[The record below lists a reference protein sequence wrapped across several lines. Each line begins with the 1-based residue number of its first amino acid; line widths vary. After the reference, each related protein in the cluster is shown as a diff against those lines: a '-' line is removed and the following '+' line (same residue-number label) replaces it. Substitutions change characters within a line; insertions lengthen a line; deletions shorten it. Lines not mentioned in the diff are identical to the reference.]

1 MFALQTGIS
10 YYISMYNTPPRE
22 QARHYDI
29 QWYRQT
35 GVFYPEQLSSE
46 TPTVGVSA
54 NTWREYMDLIRKAA
68 ADHPTDHPAD
78 HPAHRFISP
87 ELMTTAGME
96 LAEIPIPGQ
105 RDVVD
110 ARLDELEKL
119 STSMPTAEL
128 VVGTPEYHPDRIYN
142 SLVIIQNGI
151 RRVLE
156 RKRTIFSSAERGTFT
171 ASNTLQQRYTR
182 TLSAVCADLVG
193 YGMQYPQYP
202 KLPQDTRAI
211 HASCCWATPLEE
223 GAHYAAAPDKKR
235 YTGAMTHT
243 LGRLFARYPQ
253 LQQVI
258 VVDRTPP
265 STAIPPLNCVAR
277 RNTHNGIIES

>member
-1 MFALQTGIS
+1 MVDDRLAKLQ
-10 YYISMYNTPPRE
+10 
-22 QARHYDI
+22 
-29 QWYRQT
+29 
-35 GVFYPEQLSSE
+35 
-46 TPTVGVSA
+46 
-54 NTWREYMDLIRKAA
+54 
-68 ADHPTDHPAD
+68 
-78 HPAHRFISP
+78 
-87 ELMTTAGME
+87 
-96 LAEIPIPGQ
+96 
-105 RDVVD
+105 
-110 ARLDELEKL
+110 KL

-128 VVGTPEYHPDRIYN
+128 VVGTPEYQPDGIYN

-171 ASNTLQQRYTR
+171 ASNTLQQRCTR

-223 GAHYAAAPDKKR
+223 GARYAAAPDEKR
-235 YTGAMTHT
+235 YTSTMTRT
-243 LGRLFARYPQ
+243 LDHLFARYPQ

-277 RNTHNGIIES
+277 RKTHNGIIGS

>member
-1 MFALQTGIS
+1 
-10 YYISMYNTPPRE
+10 MYHKRPRE

-35 GVFYPEQLSSE
+35 GVFHPEQLPSE

-54 NTWREYMDLIRKAA
+54 NTWREYMSLIRLSLIRQAA
-68 ADHPTDHPAD
+68 VDNPT
-78 HPAHRFISP
+78 HRYRFVSP
-87 ELMTTAGME
+87 ELMTTADIDLPE
-96 LAEIPIPGQ
+96 IPGQ

-110 ARLDELEKL
+110 DRLAKLEEL

-128 VVGTPEYHPDRIYN
+128 VVGTPEYHPDGIYN
-142 SLVIIQNGI
+142 SLVIIQNG
-151 RRVLE
+151 RRRILE
-156 RKRTIFSSAERGTFT
+156 RKRTIFSSAEQGTFT

-193 YGMQYPQYP
+193 YGMRYPQYP

-223 GAHYAAAPDKKR
+223 GARYATAPDEKR

-253 LQQVI
+253 LQQVV

-277 RNTHNGIIES
+277 RKTHNGIIES

>member
-10 YYISMYNTPPRE
+10 YDIFMYNTPPRE
-22 QARHYDI
+22 QAHHYDI

-54 NTWREYMDLIRKAA
+54 NTWREYINLIRQAA
-68 ADHPTDHPAD
+68 ADHPAD

-87 ELMTTAGME
+87 ELMTTADME
-96 LAEIPIPGQ
+96 LAEIPDQ
-105 RDVVD
+105 DAVVND
-110 ARLDELEKL
+110 RLAELEEP
-119 STSMPTAEL
+119 STPMPTAEL
-128 VVGTPEYHPDRIYN
+128 VVGTPEYHPDGIYN
-142 SLVIIQNGI
+142 SLVIIQNGT
-151 RRVLE
+151 RRILE
-156 RKRTIFSSAERGTFT
+156 RKRTLFSSAEWGTFT
-171 ASNTLQQRYTR
+171 ASNTLQQRCTR

-223 GAHYAAAPDKKR
+223 GARYAAAPDEKR
-235 YTGAMTHT
+235 YTSTMTRA
-243 LGRLFARYPQ
+243 LGCLFARYPQ

-258 VVDRTPP
+258 VVDRTPS

-277 RNTHNGIIES
+277 RKTHNGIIEP

>member
-1 MFALQTGIS
+1 MFALQAGIS
-10 YYISMYNTPPRE
+10 YDIFMYHKRPRE

-29 QWYRQT
+29 QWHRQT

-54 NTWREYMDLIRKAA
+54 NTWREYMDLIRLSLIRQAA
-68 ADHPTDHPAD
+68 ADYPAD
-78 HPAHRFISP
+78 HPADRFISP
-87 ELMTTAGME
+87 ELMTTADMV
-96 LAEIPIPGQ
+96 AEIPDQ
-105 RDVVD
+105 RAMVD
-110 ARLDELEKL
+110 ARLAELQEL

-128 VVGTPEYHPDRIYN
+128 VVGTPEYHPDEIYN
-142 SLVIIQNGI
+142 SLVIIKNGI
-151 RRVLE
+151 RSVLE

-223 GAHYAAAPDKKR
+223 GARYAAAPDEKR
-235 YTGAMTHT
+235 YTSTMTRT
-243 LGRLFARYPQ
+243 LGHLFTHYPQ

-265 STAIPPLNCVAR
+265 STTIPPLNCVAR
-277 RNTHNGIIES
+277 RKTHNGIIES

>member
-1 MFALQTGIS
+1 
-10 YYISMYNTPPRE
+10 MYNRSRK
-22 QARHYDI
+22 QAHYYDI

-35 GVFYPEQLSSE
+35 GVFHPEQLSSE

-68 ADHPTDHPAD
+68 ADPAR
-78 HPAHRFISP
+78 RFVSP
-87 ELMTTAGME
+87 ELMTTAGIDLRE
-96 LAEIPIPGQ
+96 IPGQ

-110 ARLDELEKL
+110 DRLAKLEEL

-128 VVGTPEYHPDRIYN
+128 VVGTPEYHPDGIYN
-142 SLVIIQNGI
+142 SLVIIKNGT
-151 RRVLE
+151 RRILE
-156 RKRTIFSSAERGTFT
+156 RKRTIFSSAEQGTFT
-171 ASNTLQQRYTR
+171 ASNTLRQQCTR

-223 GAHYAAAPDKKR
+223 GAHYAAAPDKER
-235 YTGAMTHT
+235 YPSTMTRA

-253 LQQVI
+253 LQQVM

-265 STAIPPLNCVAR
+265 STTIPPLNCVAR
-277 RNTHNGIIES
+277 RKTHNGIIGS

>member
-10 YYISMYNTPPRE
+10 YDIVMYHKRLRE

-35 GVFYPEQLSSE
+35 GVFYPEQLSG
-46 TPTVGVSA
+46 TPTAGVSA
-54 NTWREYMDLIRKAA
+54 NTWHEYMNLIRQAA
-68 ADHPTDHPAD
+68 AD
-78 HPAHRFISP
+78 HPAHRFVRP
-87 ELMTTAGME
+87 ELMTTADME
-96 LAEIPIPGQ
+96 LAEIPDQ
-105 RDVVD
+105 HAVVND
-110 ARLDELEKL
+110 RLAELQKL

-128 VVGTPEYHPDRIYN
+128 VVGTPEYHPDGIYN

-151 RRVLE
+151 RRILE
-156 RKRTIFSSAERGTFT
+156 RKRTIFSSAEGETFT
-171 ASNTLQQRYTR
+171 ANDTLQQRYTR

-193 YGMQYPQYP
+193 YGVQYPE
-202 KLPQDTRAI
+202 LPQDTRAI

-223 GAHYAAAPDKKR
+223 GARYAAAPDEER
-235 YTGAMTHT
+235 YTSAMTHT

>member
-1 MFALQTGIS
+1 
-10 YYISMYNTPPRE
+10 MYHKRPGK
-22 QARHYDI
+22 QAHYYDI

-54 NTWREYMDLIRKAA
+54 NTWSEYMDLIRKAA
-68 ADHPTDHPAD
+68 ADHP
-78 HPAHRFISP
+78 AHRFISP
-87 ELMTTAGME
+87 ELITTADMD
-96 LAEIPIPGQ
+96 LPEIPNQ
-105 RDVVD
+105 RATVNG
-110 ARLDELEKL
+110 RLTELEKL

-128 VVGTPEYHPDRIYN
+128 VVGTPEYHPDEIYN
-142 SLVIIQNGI
+142 SLVIIQNGT

-156 RKRTIFSSAERGTFT
+156 RKRTIFSSSAERGTFT
-171 ASNTLQQRYTR
+171 ASNTLQQRCTR

-193 YGMQYPQYP
+193 YGVQYP

-223 GAHYAAAPDKKR
+223 GARYAAAPDEKR

-243 LGRLFARYPQ
+243 LGHLFARYPQ

-258 VVDRTPP
+258 VVDRTP
-265 STAIPPLNCVAR
+265 SSAAIPPLNCVAR
-277 RNTHNGIIES
+277 RKTHNGIIES

>member
-1 MFALQTGIS
+1 
-10 YYISMYNTPPRE
+10 MYHKRPGK
-22 QARHYDI
+22 QAHYYDI

-54 NTWREYMDLIRKAA
+54 NTWRKYMDLIRKAA
-68 ADHPTDHPAD
+68 ADHPT
-78 HPAHRFISP
+78 HRLVLVSP
-87 ELMTTAGME
+87 ELMTTADME
-96 LAEIPIPGQ
+96 LAEIPDQ
-105 RDVVD
+105 HAVVND
-110 ARLDELEKL
+110 RLAGLQEL
-119 STSMPTAEL
+119 STSMPAAEL
-128 VVGTPEYHPDRIYN
+128 VVGTPEYHPDEIYN
-142 SLVIIQNGI
+142 SLVIIKNGT

-156 RKRTIFSSAERGTFT
+156 RKRTIFSSSAERGTFT
-171 ASNTLQQRYTR
+171 ASNTLRQQCTR

-223 GAHYAAAPDKKR
+223 GARYAAAPDEKR
-235 YTGAMTHT
+235 YTSTMTRT

-277 RNTHNGIIES
+277 RNTHNGIIEP

>member
-1 MFALQTGIS
+1 MFALQAGIS
-10 YYISMYNTPPRE
+10 YDIFMHHKPLRE

-29 QWYRQT
+29 QWHRQT
-35 GVFYPEQLSSE
+35 GVFCPEQLSS
-46 TPTVGVSA
+46 TPTAGVSA
-54 NTWREYMDLIRKAA
+54 NTWHEYINLIRQAA
-68 ADHPTDHPAD
+68 ADN
-78 HPAHRFISP
+78 PAHRFISP

-96 LAEIPIPGQ
+96 LAEIPDQ
-105 RDVVD
+105 HAVVND
-110 ARLDELEKL
+110 RLAELQEL
-119 STSMPTAEL
+119 STSMPAAEL
-128 VVGTPEYHPDRIYN
+128 VVGTPEYQPHSIYN
-142 SLVIIQNGI
+142 SLVIIKNGT
-151 RRVLE
+151 RSVLE

-223 GAHYAAAPDKKR
+223 GAHYAAAPDKER
-235 YTGAMTHT
+235 YPSAMART
-243 LGRLFARYPQ
+243 LGRLFARYQQ

-258 VVDRTPP
+258 VVDRTPS

-277 RNTHNGIIES
+277 RKTHNGIIES

>member
-1 MFALQTGIS
+1 
-10 YYISMYNTPPRE
+10 MYNRPRK

-29 QWYRQT
+29 QWHRQT
-35 GVFYPEQLSSE
+35 GVFCPEQLSGI
-46 TPTVGVSA
+46 PTAGVSA
-54 NTWREYMDLIRKAA
+54 NTWHEYMDLIRQAA
-68 ADHPTDHPAD
+68 AD

-87 ELMTTAGME
+87 ELMTTADMDLPE
-96 LAEIPIPGQ
+96 VPNQ
-105 RDVVD
+105 RDMVD

-128 VVGTPEYHPDRIYN
+128 VVGTPEYQPHSIYN
-142 SLVIIQNGI
+142 SLVIIKNGT
-151 RRVLE
+151 RSVLE

-171 ASNTLQQRYTR
+171 ASNTLQQRCTR

-223 GAHYAAAPDKKR
+223 GAHYAAAPDEKR
-235 YTGAMTHT
+235 YTSTMTRT
-243 LGRLFARYPQ
+243 LDYLFAHPQ

-277 RNTHNGIIES
+277 RNTHNGIIEP

>member
-1 MFALQTGIS
+1 
-10 YYISMYNTPPRE
+10 MYHKRPRE

-54 NTWREYMDLIRKAA
+54 NTWREYINLIRRAA
-68 ADHPTDHPAD
+68 ANNPT
-78 HPAHRFISP
+78 HRYRFVSP
-87 ELMTTAGME
+87 ELMTTADID
-96 LAEIPIPGQ
+96 LREIPNQ
-105 RDVVD
+105 REAVNG
-110 ARLDELEKL
+110 RLTELEKL

-128 VVGTPEYHPDRIYN
+128 VVGTPEYQPDGIYN

-151 RRVLE
+151 HRVLE

-171 ASNTLQQRYTR
+171 ASNTLQQQCTR

-223 GAHYAAAPDKKR
+223 GAHDAAAPDEKR
-235 YTGAMTHT
+235 YTSTMTRA

-277 RNTHNGIIES
+277 RKTHNGIIEP

>member
-1 MFALQTGIS
+1 
-10 YYISMYNTPPRE
+10 MYHKRPRE

-35 GVFYPEQLSSE
+35 GVFHPEQLSSE

-54 NTWREYMDLIRKAA
+54 NTWSEYMDLIRQAAAQAA
-68 ADHPTDHPAD
+68 ADHPT
-78 HPAHRFISP
+78 HRLVFVSP
-87 ELMTTAGME
+87 ELMTTAGVD
-96 LAEIPIPGQ
+96 LPEIPNQ
-105 RDVVD
+105 RDMVNG
-110 ARLDELEKL
+110 RLTELEKL

-128 VVGTPEYHPDRIYN
+128 VVGTPEYHPDGIYN
-142 SLVIIQNGI
+142 SLVITQNGT
-151 RRVLE
+151 RRILE

-171 ASNTLQQRYTR
+171 ASNTLRQQCTR

-223 GAHYAAAPDKKR
+223 GARYAAAPDEER
-235 YTGAMTHT
+235 YPSTMTRA

-265 STAIPPLNCVAR
+265 STAIPPLNCVAQR
-277 RNTHNGIIES
+277 STHNGIIEP

>member
-1 MFALQTGIS
+1 
-10 YYISMYNTPPRE
+10 MYHKRPRE

-35 GVFYPEQLSSE
+35 GVFHPEQLSSE

-54 NTWREYMDLIRKAA
+54 NTWSEYMDLIRQAAAQAA
-68 ADHPTDHPAD
+68 ADHPT
-78 HPAHRFISP
+78 HRLVFVSP
-87 ELMTTAGME
+87 ELMTTAGVD
-96 LAEIPIPGQ
+96 LPEIPNQ
-105 RDVVD
+105 RDMVNG
-110 ARLDELEKL
+110 RLTELEKL

-128 VVGTPEYHPDRIYN
+128 VVGTPEYHPDGIYN
-142 SLVIIQNGI
+142 SLVIIQNGT
-151 RRVLE
+151 RRILE

-171 ASNTLQQRYTR
+171 ASNTLRQQCTR

-223 GAHYAAAPDKKR
+223 GARYAAAPDEER
-235 YTGAMTHT
+235 YPSTMTRA

-265 STAIPPLNCVAR
+265 STAIPPLNCVAQR
-277 RNTHNGIIES
+277 STHNGIIEP

>member
-1 MFALQTGIS
+1 MFALQAGIS
-10 YYISMYNTPPRE
+10 YDIVMYHKRLRE

-29 QWYRQT
+29 QWHRQT

-68 ADHPTDHPAD
+68 ADHPAD
-78 HPAHRFISP
+78 RFVSP
-87 ELMTTAGME
+87 ELMTTAGVD
-96 LAEIPIPGQ
+96 LPEIPNQ

-119 STSMPTAEL
+119 STSMPAAEL
-128 VVGTPEYHPDRIYN
+128 VVGTPEYHPDEIYN

-151 RRVLE
+151 RRILE
-156 RKRTIFSSAERGTFT
+156 RKRTIFSSSAERGTFT
-171 ASNTLQQRYTR
+171 ASNTLQQRCTR

-223 GAHYAAAPDKKR
+223 GARYAAAPDEER
-235 YTGAMTHT
+235 YTGAMTRT

-258 VVDRTPP
+258 VVDRTPS

>member
-1 MFALQTGIS
+1 
-10 YYISMYNTPPRE
+10 MYHKRPRE

-35 GVFYPEQLSSE
+35 GVFYPEQLSG
-46 TPTVGVSA
+46 TPAAGVSA
-54 NTWREYMDLIRKAA
+54 NTWPEYMSLIRQAA
-68 ADHPTDHPAD
+68 VNNPT
-78 HPAHRFISP
+78 HRYRFVSP
-87 ELMTTAGME
+87 ELMTTAGVD
-96 LAEIPIPGQ
+96 LPEIPNQ
-105 RDVVD
+105 RDMVD
-110 ARLDELEKL
+110 ARLAELQEL
-119 STSMPTAEL
+119 STSMPAAEL
-128 VVGTPEYHPDRIYN
+128 VVGTPEYQPHSIYN
-142 SLVIIQNGI
+142 SLVIIKNGT
-151 RRVLE
+151 RSVLE

-223 GAHYAAAPDKKR
+223 GAHYAAAPDKER
-235 YTGAMTHT
+235 YPSAMART
-243 LGRLFARYPQ
+243 LGRLFARYQQ

-277 RNTHNGIIES
+277 RNTHNGIIEP

>member
-10 YYISMYNTPPRE
+10 YDIVMYHKRPRE

-68 ADHPTDHPAD
+68 AD
-78 HPAHRFISP
+78 RFISP
-87 ELMTTAGME
+87 ELMTTADME
-96 LAEIPIPGQ
+96 LAEIPDQ
-105 RDVVD
+105 HAVVND
-110 ARLDELEKL
+110 RLAELQEL

-128 VVGTPEYHPDRIYN
+128 VVGTPEYHPDGIYN
-142 SLVIIQNGI
+142 SLVIIKNGT
-151 RRVLE
+151 RRILE
-156 RKRTIFSSAERGTFT
+156 RKRTIFSSAEQGIFT
-171 ASNTLQQRYTR
+171 ASNTLQQRCTR

-223 GAHYAAAPDKKR
+223 GARYAAAPDEKR
-235 YTGAMTHT
+235 YTSTMTRT

>member
-1 MFALQTGIS
+1 
-10 YYISMYNTPPRE
+10 MYHKRPRE

-68 ADHPTDHPAD
+68 AD
-78 HPAHRFISP
+78 RFISP
-87 ELMTTAGME
+87 ELMTTADME
-96 LAEIPIPGQ
+96 LAEIPGQ
-105 RDVVD
+105 REAVNG
-110 ARLDELEKL
+110 RLTELEKL
-119 STSMPTAEL
+119 STTASTAEF
-128 VVGTPEYHPDRIYN
+128 VVGTPEYQPDGIYN

-171 ASNTLQQRYTR
+171 ASNTLQQQCTR

-223 GAHYAAAPDKKR
+223 GARYAAAPDEER
-235 YTGAMTHT
+235 YTSAMTHT
-243 LGRLFARYPQ
+243 LDHLFTHYPQ
-253 LQQVI
+253 LQQI
-258 VVDRTPP
+258 MVVDRTPP
-265 STAIPPLNCVAR
+265 GTAIPPLNCVAR

>member
-10 YYISMYNTPPRE
+10 YDIVMYHKRLRE

-35 GVFYPEQLSSE
+35 GVFYPEQLSG
-46 TPTVGVSA
+46 TPTAGVSA
-54 NTWREYMDLIRKAA
+54 NTWHEYMNLIRQAA
-68 ADHPTDHPAD
+68 AD
-78 HPAHRFISP
+78 HPAHRFVSP
-87 ELMTTAGME
+87 ELMTTADME
-96 LAEIPIPGQ
+96 LAE
-105 RDVVD
+105 
-110 ARLDELEKL
+110 
-119 STSMPTAEL
+119 
-128 VVGTPEYHPDRIYN
+128 YHPDGIYN

-151 RRVLE
+151 RRILE
-156 RKRTIFSSAERGTFT
+156 RKRTIFSSAEGETFT
-171 ASNTLQQRYTR
+171 ANDTLQQRYTR

-193 YGMQYPQYP
+193 YGVQYPE
-202 KLPQDTRAI
+202 LPQDTRAI

-223 GAHYAAAPDKKR
+223 GARYAAAPDEER
-235 YTGAMTHT
+235 YTSAMTHT

>member
-1 MFALQTGIS
+1 MFALQAGIS
-10 YYISMYNTPPRE
+10 YDIFMYHKRPGK
-22 QARHYDI
+22 QAHYYDI

-35 GVFYPEQLSSE
+35 GVFYPKQLSSE
-46 TPTVGVSA
+46 TPAVGVSA

-87 ELMTTAGME
+87 ELMTTADMD
-96 LAEIPIPGQ
+96 LPEIPDQ

-110 ARLDELEKL
+110 DRLAKLEEL

-128 VVGTPEYHPDRIYN
+128 VVGTPEYHPDGIYN

-156 RKRTIFSSAERGTFT
+156 RKRTIFSSSAERGIFT
-171 ASNTLQQRYTR
+171 ASNTLQQRCTR

-223 GAHYAAAPDKKR
+223 GAHYAAAPDEKR
-235 YTGAMTHT
+235 YTSTMTRT
-243 LGRLFARYPQ
+243 LDYLFAHPQ
-253 LQQVI
+253 LQQVM

-277 RNTHNGIIES
+277 RKTHNGIIES

>member
-1 MFALQTGIS
+1 
-10 YYISMYNTPPRE
+10 MYHKRPRE

-54 NTWREYMDLIRKAA
+54 NTWREYMSLIRQAA
-68 ADHPTDHPAD
+68 ADHPAD
-78 HPAHRFISP
+78 RFISP
-87 ELMTTAGME
+87 ELMTTADID
-96 LAEIPIPGQ
+96 LLEIPNQ
-105 RDVVD
+105 RDMVD
-110 ARLDELEKL
+110 ARLAELQKL

-128 VVGTPEYHPDRIYN
+128 VVGTPEYHPDGIYN
-142 SLVIIQNGI
+142 SLVIIQNGT
-151 RRVLE
+151 RRILE

-193 YGMQYPQYP
+193 YGMQYPQYL

-223 GAHYAAAPDKKR
+223 GARYATAPDKER
-235 YTGAMTHT
+235 YPSTMTRA
-243 LGRLFARYPQ
+243 LGRLFERYRQ

-265 STAIPPLNCVAR
+265 STTIPPLNCVAR
-277 RNTHNGIIES
+277 RKTHNAIIES

>member
-10 YYISMYNTPPRE
+10 YDIFMYHKRPRE

-54 NTWREYMDLIRKAA
+54 NTWREYMSLIRQAA
-68 ADHPTDHPAD
+68 VDNPT
-78 HPAHRFISP
+78 HRYRFVSP
-87 ELMTTAGME
+87 ELMTTAGID
-96 LAEIPIPGQ
+96 LREIPDQ
-105 RDVVD
+105 RAAVD
-110 ARLDELEKL
+110 ARLDELEEL
-119 STSMPTAEL
+119 STSVARAEL
-128 VVGTPEYHPDRIYN
+128 VVGTPEYQPDGIYN
-142 SLVIIQNGI
+142 SLVIIKNGT
-151 RRVLE
+151 RSVLE

-171 ASNTLQQRYTR
+171 ASNTLQQRCTR

-223 GAHYAAAPDKKR
+223 GARYAAAPDEKR
-235 YTGAMTHT
+235 YTSTMTRT
-243 LGRLFARYPQ
+243 LDHLFAHYPQ

-277 RNTHNGIIES
+277 RKTHNGIIGS

>member
-1 MFALQTGIS
+1 
-10 YYISMYNTPPRE
+10 MYHKRPRE

-35 GVFYPEQLSSE
+35 GVFHPEQLSSE

-54 NTWREYMDLIRKAA
+54 NTWREYIDLIRLSLIRQAA
-68 ADHPTDHPAD
+68 ADYPAD
-78 HPAHRFISP
+78 YPADNPTHRFISP
-87 ELMTTAGME
+87 ELMTTADIDLRE
-96 LAEIPIPGQ
+96 IPGQ
-105 RDVVD
+105 RAVVD
-110 ARLDELEKL
+110 ARLAELEEL

-128 VVGTPEYHPDRIYN
+128 VVGTPEYHPDGIYN
-142 SLVIIQNGI
+142 SLVIIKNGI

-156 RKRTIFSSAERGTFT
+156 RKRTIFSSAEQGTFT
-171 ASNTLQQRYTR
+171 ASNTLQQRHTR

-223 GAHYAAAPDKKR
+223 GARYATAPDEER
-235 YTGAMTHT
+235 YTGTMTRA
-243 LGRLFARYPQ
+243 LGYLFAHPQ
-253 LQQVI
+253 LQQVM

-265 STAIPPLNCVAR
+265 GTTIPPLNCVAR
-277 RNTHNGIIES
+277 RSTHNGIIEL